1 MRSDQSEEGL
11 KPEKFDSDLKLT
23 DVSFSYPS
31 RSSVQ
36 VIPITC
42 ISLLILFL
50 ISRQVLDNFSI
61 SVSSGQTLAL
71 VGPSGCGKSTVVQLI
86 QRFYDVTSGQ
96 VRG

>member
-31 RSSVQ
+31 RSNVQ

-42 ISLLILFL
+42 VSLLILFL